1 MLQEF
6 NEETLHIALETLTVV
21 IKADAQA
28 AAAWEH
34 RVSPAVLQVW
44 AAHVADPLIALD
56 STDVLQ
62 ALAANPAALP
72 SLQVGCSFALLP
84 RHWSCSGILAG
95 HADNSRCPRLAVIV
109 AVWLM
114 GLDSADVLQA
124 LALLPS
130 LQAGPFFP
138 ALTHG

>member
-1 MLQEF
+1 M
-6 NEETLHIALETLTVV
+6 V

-72 SLQVGCSFALLP
+72 SLQVGCSASLLP
-84 RHWSCSGILAG
+84 CHWSCSGVLSGQADTSRLTVAAG
-95 HADNSRCPRLAVIV
+95 SHFGRLTDGPRLCRCPAQP
-109 AVWLM
+109 A
-114 GLDSADVLQA
+114 S
-124 LALLPS
+124 
-130 LQAGPFFP
+130 GPFLP
-138 ALTHG
+138 ALPQQ

>member
-1 MLQEF
+1 M
-6 NEETLHIALETLTVV
+6 V

-28 AAAWEH
+28 ATAWEH

-72 SLQVGCSFALLP
+72 NLQVGCSLPLLP
-84 RHWSCSGILAG
+84 CHWSCSGILAG
-95 HADNSRCPRLAVIV
+95 HADTSRYPRLSAV
-109 AVWLM
+109 AGNHCGRLADEP
-114 GLDSADVLQA
+114 GLRLRCAASSGFSAQPA
-124 LALLPS
+124 S
-130 LQAGPFFP
+130 GPFFP
-138 ALTHG
+138 CFASWLSQV

>member
-1 MLQEF
+1 MYRYCGAGLGNLLQEF

-72 SLQVGCSFALLP
+72 SLQVGCPIPFLP
-84 RHWSCSGILAG
+84 CHWSCSGILA
-95 HADNSRCPRLAVIV
+95 LI
-109 AVWLM
+109 WLS
-114 GLDSADVLQA
+114 GWLPCTLQTCCKRWLFGSACRR
-124 LALLPS
+124 ALLFLLLP
-130 LQAGPFFP
+130 
-138 ALTHG
+138 HE